1 CRIMYLEIRFCHDV
15 TISYF
20 EDILKK
26 CLILNN
32 SFVNEISF
40 IIKFNNDLYDFLKN
54 NNLGINKFL
63 NIQFHSCSYDS
74 NSQLDNVMFTFTS
87 NKLSIPLSCGI
98 IRKNNFVYSNNFYLE
113 SQNHNTCL
121 NKKISIDKDGNIK
134 NCPSM
139 KNIYGNIRNTTL
151 SEVLIIPEFRSFWKI
166 NKNEI
171 DVCRDCEFR
180 HICTDCRAYIENP
193 ANIYS
198 KPLKCGYDP
207 YTNLW
212 TEWSTNPLKATVIEE
227 YNLQTIIN
235 PS

>member
-1 CRIMYLEIRFCHDV
+1 MYLEIRFCHDV